1 MQLSD
6 RIEGSDFLDVDRL
19 SGARPKNDIIIYVR
33 KFDPAHANF
42 CKSMG
47 LKVGFD
53 VADNPVTDFLYG
65 RVKKDDFVR
74 YTHQSIDFYIVNN
87 DIMLNE
93 MKKVT
98 DKPVYVIPH
107 HNCNFLKK
115 HNMLKGRPKRLGYV
129 GLPEQTI
136 HEDSMISLC
145 KKLDV
150 SFTSQDVT
158 SHDQLDEAFSKID
171 IGIVYFDRD
180 DSKSEYQSKIL
191 RYKPAT
197 KLSNFQSYGIPTV
210 CLPYE
215 SFKQFGGGKNVFVD
229 SFEDL
234 ENAVERLVKDE
245 EAYSSLASESLV
257 QGESLHIEKVVDY
270 YHGIAKDLET

>member
-1 MQLSD
+1 
-6 RIEGSDFLDVDRL
+6 
-19 SGARPKNDIIIYVR
+19 
-33 KFDPAHANF
+33 
-42 CKSMG
+42 
-47 LKVGFD
+47 
-53 VADNPVTDFLYG
+53 LYG

-115 HNMLKGRPKRLGYV
+115 HNMLKGRPKRLGYI

-145 KKLDV
+145 KKLDI

-171 IGIVYFDRD
+171 IGVVYFDRIE
-180 DSKSEYQSKIL
+180 SKKEYQDKIL
-191 RYKPAT
+191 LYKPAT

-215 SFKQFGGGKNVFVD
+215 SFKQFGGSKNIFVNN
-229 SFEDL
+229 FEEL
-234 ENAVERLVKDE
+234 ETAIEMLVNNEDV
-245 EAYSSLASESLV
+245 YSSLAKDSIS

-270 YHGIAKDLET
+270 YTEIARETW